1 MFSELPLSGRLDA
14 LLGAYTPLA
23 TDSAGDLR
31 VVEARVAGQS
41 VIVVGFDGDRQR
53 GSLGV
58 HEADQ
63 LVTALRSACRD
74 DSPVVFLMDT
84 AGVRVTEGI
93 AAVAALRRWLR
104 AALDAALDGV
114 PMLALITRNCFGGAS
129 VLSTLCDRRV
139 VNRNSLTAMSGPRLI
154 AQMAGTGDPVAADD
168 AAGRALLGGEA
179 RARASSGFV
188 LIDDDARSYRDHLT
202 EWVRTQRPLPTP
214 ALDIVLMLDRLRD
227 RLRAANRWHPEAIV
241 QELSNHPLQPVVDEL
256 LGTRSRLLATGAF
269 LRADVDA
276 RLDARLFGLIGG
288 GLAGPEDVQRLTEA
302 IARLPGSVK
311 RLFLLLDCESH
322 SARADD
328 ERLVLSEFLGSLAL
342 QVRMRHRRQVHVR
355 VVVTGVAGGG
365 IFAALASAA
374 SSVWMLPSARLCV
387 LPTAAMQA
395 ISKTEGEWRTSPARA
410 LEAGAVDA
418 LLGDLTEVSAIGQ

>member
-1 MFSELPLSGRLDA
+1 MFSELPLSARLDA
-14 LLGAYTPLA
+14 LLGAYMPLA

-58 HEADQ
+58 HESVQ
-63 LVTALRSACRD
+63 LVSALGSACRD
-74 DSPVVFLMDT
+74 QSPVVFLMDT

-93 AAVAALRRWLR
+93 AGVAALRRWLR

-139 VNRNSLTAMSGPRLI
+139 VNRNSRTAMSGPRLI
-154 AQMAGTGDPVAADD
+154 EQMSGTGDLVAADD

-179 RARASSGFV
+179 RAAASSGFA
-188 LIDDDARSYRDHLT
+188 LIDDDAKSYRDHLT
-202 EWVRTQRPLPTP
+202 EWIRTRTTSRTS
-214 ALDIVLMLDRLRD
+214 ASGIAETLDRLRD
-227 RLRAANRWHPEAIV
+227 RLRAADRWQAEATV
-241 QELSNHPLQPVVDEL
+241 QELNDHALQPVVDAL

-342 QVRMRHRRQVHVR
+342 QIRMHHRRQVHVR

-410 LEAGAVDA
+410 LESGAVDA

>member
-1 MFSELPLSGRLDA
+1 MFSALPLNARLDA
-14 LLGAYTPLA
+14 LLGSHTPLA
-23 TDSAGDLR
+23 MDGAGDLR
-31 VVEARVAGQS
+31 VVEARVAGQR

-63 LVTALRSACRD
+63 LIAALRSACHD
-74 DSPVVFLMDT
+74 LSPVVFLMDT

-93 AAVAALRRWLR
+93 AGVAALRGWLR
-104 AALDAALDGV
+104 AALDAALDDV

-154 AQMAGTGDPVAADD
+154 EQMSGAADLVAADD
-168 AAGRALLGGEA
+168 DAGRAILGGEA
-179 RARASSGFV
+179 RAAVSSGFV
-188 LIDDDARSYRDHLT
+188 LVDDDARSYRDQLA
-202 EWVRTQRPLPTP
+202 EWVRTRTFLRNP
-214 ALDIVLMLDRLRD
+214 ACDIAGTLDGLRD
-227 RLRAANRWHPEAIV
+227 RLLAARRWQAEATV
-241 QELSNHPLQPVVDEL
+241 RELNDHPLQPVVDEL
-256 LGTRSRLLATGAF
+256 VGTGARLLATGAF
-269 LRADVDA
+269 VRADVDA

-288 GLAGPEDVQRLTEA
+288 GLASPDDVQRLTEA
-302 IARLPGSVK
+302 IARLPVSVK
-311 RLFLLLDCESH
+311 RLFVLLDCESH

-342 QVRMRHRRQVHVR
+342 RIRIHHRQHVDIR
-355 VVVTGVAGGG
+355 VFVTGVAGGG

-387 LPTAAMQA
+387 LPTAAMRA
-395 ISKTEGEWRTSPARA
+395 ISKTEGEWRTAPARA